1 MSCVSLATPGK
12 EACAAAGGAFMPEW
26 REGPGKEYW
35 ASLVRGGRLSNT
47 AVCVVCIT
55 FLVARN
61 PFRVD
66 AKRGDHFLQAGL
78 NKTSK
83 IFWPLCRW
91 LKSSR
96 RNQRCFAFNHFPNPA
111 TIRICTPTRMQ
122 A

>member
-91 LKSSR
+91 LKSSP
-96 RNQRCFAFNHFPNPA
+96 CNHPNLYADSNASIVCRPA
-111 TIRICTPTRMQ
+111 Q
-122 A
+122 SLG